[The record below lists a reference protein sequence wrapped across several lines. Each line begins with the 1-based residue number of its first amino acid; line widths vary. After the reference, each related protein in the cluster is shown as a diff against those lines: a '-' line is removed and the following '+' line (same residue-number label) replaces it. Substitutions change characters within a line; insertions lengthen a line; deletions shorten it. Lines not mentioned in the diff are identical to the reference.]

1 MTVVCLGKHREN
13 KAGLVTGF
21 FHGPSP
27 GGVSHISAHLHLAQ
41 SRLSGIFV
49 SCEE

>member
-1 MTVVCLGKHREN
+1 MTKGHREN

-27 GGVSHISAHLHLAQ
+27 GGGSQISAHLHLAQ
-41 SRLSGIFV
+41 SRSSGIV
-49 SCEE
+49 LLCEE

>member
-1 MTVVCLGKHREN
+1 MTEGCLGKHREN

-27 GGVSHISAHLHLAQ
+27 GGVSQISVHLHLAH
-41 SRLSGIFV
+41 SYATGIV
-49 SCEE
+49 VMCEE